1 MGIQDRDWYRDHYA
15 KKRNASG
22 NNSLANIVDRTEKR
36 RRKSKLVVA
45 LVWIGVT
52 AALYYTF
59 TVAGH
64 FAH

>member
-1 MGIQDRDWYRDHYA
+1 MGIQDRDWYRDNYA
-15 KKRNASG
+15 KKTASG
-22 NNSLANIVDRTEKR
+22 NNPLASIVDRTEKR

-59 TVAGH
+59 TIAGH